1 LGRRSGADRLPWEA
15 SLMRVALDAKW
26 YHRGPAGV
34 RTYIHNL
41 INTLHAIDSG
51 NEYDAYLRSHD
62 ALPELSPSERWRFHR
77 LWPNLSA
84 PRVWW
89 ALPRATRHQPVDLFF
104 TQSLVPSTRR
114 APRVMTVHDVLWHDF
129 PEHFTQR
136 ERWHFGLIDRAIQ
149 RADHIITDSEHSRR
163 RICETSGRAGH
174 DVTCVPLGVSPR
186 FAPLES
192 EQGREA
198 LRRRMGLP
206 ERFVL
211 YVGRINRRKNLPN
224 LMRAVSRLPE
234 SISLVCAGGRDWQ
247 QDDLDRALIETGVGD
262 RVMFLGHVADAD
274 LPGLYSL
281 ASVFAY
287 VPFAEGFGI
296 PPLEAMACGTPVVV
310 SDTTSLPEVVGDAGL
325 RVPPTDHRAISDALT
340 SLLSDQR
347 LREEMVTRGR
357 ARASRF
363 TWQATARKVLEIWA
377 QMA

>member
-1 LGRRSGADRLPWEA
+1 
-15 SLMRVALDAKW
+15 MRIAIDAKW

-41 INTLHAIDSG
+41 INTLHATDTG
-51 NEYDAYLRSHD
+51 NECDVFLRSD
-62 ALPELSPSERWRFHR
+62 DSLPDLEPSERWRFHR

-84 PRVWW
+84 PRIWW
-89 ALPRATRHQPVDLFF
+89 ALPRAVRRQPVDLFF

-129 PEHFTQR
+129 PEHFTRR

-149 RADHIITDSEHSRR
+149 RADHIITDSEHSRG
-163 RICETSGRAGH
+163 RICETSGRSSR
-174 DVTCVPLGVSPR
+174 DVTSVPLGVSPR
-186 FAPLES
+186 FVPLADEQQS
-192 EQGREA
+192 EV
-198 LRRRMGLP
+198 LRRRLNLP

-224 LMRAVSRLPE
+224 LMRAVAQLPE
-234 SISLVCAGGRDWQ
+234 SVSLVCAGRRDWR
-247 QDDLDRALIETGVGD
+247 QDDLDQALATAGIGD
-262 RVMFLGHVADAD
+262 RVTFLGHVADED

-296 PPLEAMACGTPVVV
+296 PPLEAMGCGTPVVV

-325 RVPPTDHRAISDALT
+325 QVVPSDHRAIADALM
-340 SLLSDQR
+340 SVLSDPT
-347 LREEMVTRGR
+347 LGAEMASRGKE
-357 ARASRF
+357 RASRF

-377 QMA
+377 GMA